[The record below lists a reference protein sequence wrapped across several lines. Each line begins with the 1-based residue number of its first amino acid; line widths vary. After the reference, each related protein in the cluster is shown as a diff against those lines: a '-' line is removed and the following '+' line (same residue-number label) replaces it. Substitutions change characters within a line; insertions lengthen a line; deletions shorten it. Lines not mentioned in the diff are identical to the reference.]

1 MLAPFPPQVQRN
13 QPAKSCAIGSMG
25 DGAKLDIWVYFGWK
39 SGFESV
45 LPDISVYFCI
55 WTPIISECA
64 VDHAVAIA

>member
-1 MLAPFPPQVQRN
+1 
-13 QPAKSCAIGSMG
+13 MG